1 MPDVESQDIEKKIK
15 AIQDIAIMLTGATEV
30 VCEGR
35 ILKRLSMGIET
46 NLARLEND
54 IASLKKEFPGR
65 FPEAL
70 KPDSSLAKIRDIAR
84 IIKED
89 NADVEAKCRKGEL
102 GNELAIRTLKL
113 KGTVK
118 DIQDALSGKV
128 SRYTLTDKIAGH
140 GGRIKSFLLD
150 LSPLISNTGRII
162 LAVILVAIFSF
173 VCLFLTME
181 SEDVLLKSIRNDR
194 ASLEEERD
202 TLGRQ
207 KREHKEIREKIKSLA
222 KKNLTRE
229 GKIQLLD
236 LSVEERKIKE
246 LIDKTVL
253 SIEASEKG
261 IAEKHKKIEE
271 IRKKSFFQKL
281 LRR

>member
-15 AIQDIAIMLTGATEV
+15 AIQDIATMLTGATEV

-65 FPEAL
+65 FPKAL

-102 GNELAIRTLKL
+102 GNELTIRTLEL

-118 DIQDALSGKV
+118 DIRDALSGKV
-128 SRYTLTDKIAGH
+128 SRYTLTDRIAGH

-150 LSPLISNTGRII
+150 LSPLISNTGRVI

-181 SEDVLLKSIRNDR
+181 SEDVLLKSIRNER

-207 KREHKEIREKIKSLA
+207 KREHKEIREKIKSLE

-236 LSVEERKIKE
+236 LSVEESKIKE

-253 SIEASEKG
+253 SIEAREKG

-271 IRKKSFFQKL
+271 IRKKSFFQKV